1 MLEKKTCQFCQ
12 DKIDKVDYKNSEL
25 LRRFVNSQG
34 KIYPPRRF
42 GTCSRHQRMLT
53 KSIKQSRIM
62 ALTPI
67 VIK

>member
-12 DKIDKVDYKNSEL
+12 DKIEKIDYKNSEL

-42 GTCSRHQRMLT
+42 GTCTKHQRILT
-53 KSIKQSRIM
+53 RAIKKSRIM

>member
-12 DKIDKVDYKNSEL
+12 DKIIKVDYKNADF
-25 LRRFVNSQG
+25 LRKFVNSQG

-42 GTCSRHQRMLT
+42 GTCAKHQKVLT
-53 KSIKQSRIM
+53 NAIKRSRIM

>member
-12 DKIDKVDYKNSEL
+12 DKID
-25 LRRFVNSQG
+25 SQG

-42 GTCSRHQRMLT
+42 GTCTKHQRILT
-53 KSIKQSRIM
+53 RAIKKSRIM